1 MGGAL
6 LVFVKAEW
14 VGACEGEREIM
25 AAGLWWLKRRWVVGS
40 VGLAGTSLLRG
51 GAERKDWGKRGR

>member
-51 GAERKDWGKRGR
+51 AERKDRGKRGR